1 MAAENKRKAQEGNR
15 MRIVDELRRRRVAT
29 RGELADAT
37 GLSRATIATLVVD
50 LEAQGLVVEYLN
62 GEAPGTR
69 GARGRPAR
77 PLRLDT
83 PAGAAIGV
91 DFGHEH
97 VRVAIANLS
106 STVLAEQFI
115 ALDVDHRSDVALSA
129 AANAIDDLLD
139 ETGFTRREVI
149 GAGVGVPSPMDWR
162 TGIVGE
168 SSIVPAWAGVNIRRE
183 AAQRFGLEVE
193 ADNDANLGA
202 LAEATVGAG
211 RDSRDLLF
219 VKLSS
224 GIGAGLVLG
233 GKLSRG
239 AAGFAGEI
247 GHIQV
252 RSDGPVCRCGNRG
265 CLETVASTDAL
276 LALLR
281 PIHGDDLTLD
291 ALLDL
296 SIADDDA
303 AVRVIHDGGRAVGRV
318 LADICNVINPAVV
331 VVGGELS
338 RAGQPLVSGIREAID
353 RYALPAS
360 ADAVAVTAGDLRE
373 RAVLVGALALAIGN
387 TDRLRSTR
395 LPALRT

>member
-1 MAAENKRKAQEGNR
+1 
-15 MRIVDELRRRRVAT
+15 
-29 RGELADAT
+29 
-37 GLSRATIATLVVD
+37 
-50 LEAQGLVVEYLN
+50 
-62 GEAPGTR
+62 
-69 GARGRPAR
+69 
-77 PLRLDT
+77 
-83 PAGAAIGV
+83 
-91 DFGHEH
+91 
-97 VRVAIANLS
+97 
-106 STVLAEQFI
+106 
-115 ALDVDHRSDVALSA
+115 
-129 AANAIDDLLD
+129 
-139 ETGFTRREVI
+139 
-149 GAGVGVPSPMDWR
+149 
-162 TGIVGE
+162 
-168 SSIVPAWAGVNIRRE
+168 VNIRRE